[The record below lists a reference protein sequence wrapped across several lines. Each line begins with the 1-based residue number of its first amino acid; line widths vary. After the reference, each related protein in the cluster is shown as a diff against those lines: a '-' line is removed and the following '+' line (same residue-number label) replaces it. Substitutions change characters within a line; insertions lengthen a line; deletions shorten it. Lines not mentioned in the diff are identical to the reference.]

1 MDTNCSSLL
10 LLTVAM
16 IVMIVIIGTSSLTVV
31 HTITPRVLQA
41 QTAILS
47 CCIGIFQISQHLL
60 SIRALIHH
68 IISQM
73 PACIDKGFWGSSYN
87 RNHRIH
93 HLPLP
98 LIPQP
103 WTQPIT
109 LSITLGICLHS
120 RMVSPSIFLL
130 DSP

>member
-1 MDTNCSSLL
+1 MDTNCSSVLL
-10 LLTVAM
+10 LPVA
-16 IVMIVIIGTSSLTVV
+16 MIVIIGASSLTVV

-60 SIRALIHH
+60 SIRALIRH

-73 PACIDKGFWGSSYN
+73 PACVDKGFWGSSYN

-120 RMVSPSIFLL
+120 RTVSPSIFLS